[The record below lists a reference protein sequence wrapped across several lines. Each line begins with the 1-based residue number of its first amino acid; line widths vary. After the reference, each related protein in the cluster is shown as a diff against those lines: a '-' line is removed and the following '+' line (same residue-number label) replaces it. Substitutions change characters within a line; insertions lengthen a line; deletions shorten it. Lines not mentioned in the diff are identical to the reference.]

1 MRRSLD
7 KTDYEVFA
15 NSCDDIVKV
24 CSDGSVLKTDPSG
37 LSIVCSDASDVNN
50 PDTSKF
56 YSHENK
62 MDILNYNY
70 DENSNRA
77 IADPAPPNDILQ
89 IYSVSYPMLAKSV
102 SKQGIQ
108 SPTGESTNAFIFKR
122 LTGELAKT
130 VEIPEGFP
138 STDTLIRQINQA
150 IVEAYTGVA
159 NPLRLQ
165 AIGES
170 QARWKN
176 DDSVNWEIT
185 YPNPETKQLLTG
197 SISYP
202 LNETL
207 ISLTSSDIF
216 ECDSRLGI
224 SQLELKLTNGQAL
237 SIPSTGKW
245 LDHLLFSFNALP
257 SVSFQANREI
267 KMIAHYNSLRIT
279 KELICPRKDGIII
292 STN

>member
-1 MRRSLD
+1 
-7 KTDYEVFA
+7 
-15 NSCDDIVKV
+15 
-24 CSDGSVLKTDPSG
+24 
-37 LSIVCSDASDVNN
+37 
-50 PDTSKF
+50 
-56 YSHENK
+56 

-77 IADPAPPNDILQ
+77 IADPAPPNDVLQ

-102 SKQGIQ
+102 SKAGIQ
-108 SPTGESTNAFIFKR
+108 SPTGQSTNAIIFRR
-122 LTGELAKT
+122 LTGELSKI

-138 STDTLIRQINQA
+138 SSDTLIRQINQA
-150 IVEAYTGVA
+150 ISEEYVGVI

-165 AIGES
+165 SVGES
-170 QARWKN
+170 QAKWVN
-176 DDSVNWEIT
+176 DDDFNWVIT
-185 YPNPETKQLLTG
+185 YPNPETKQLVTG
-197 SISYP
+197 SAIEP
-202 LNETL
+202 LNETI

-245 LDHLLFSFNALP
+245 LDHVLFSFNVLP
-257 SVSFQANREI
+257 SVSFEANREVR
-267 KMIAHYNSLRIT
+267 MIAHYNSLRIT
-279 KELICPRKDGIII
+279 KELICPRRDGIII